1 VVDDILMATFCQL
14 CVPDQ
19 QQLPRE
25 QQAFRERLTQ
35 VREQLISHA
44 LDIAETLVAS
54 LKLLVEVRKQLKQH
68 KNALALAFTL
78 SDIQQQLQQLF
89 YPGLVYNT
97 PREWLEQ
104 YPRYLR
110 AILTRLEKA
119 MLNPQKDR
127 LAIGEVQAAWQRLT
141 DYLAKEGEFQMAQ
154 KISLQTYRWWV
165 EELRVSLF
173 AQTLKTQIPISSKRL
188 DKQWQLVLEER

>member
-1 VVDDILMATFCQL
+1 MT
-14 CVPDQ
+14 
-19 QQLPRE
+19 
-25 QQAFRERLTQ
+25 
-35 VREQLISHA
+35 
-44 LDIAETLVAS
+44 S

-110 AILTRLEKA
+110 AILARLEKA
-119 MLNPQKDR
+119 LLNPQKDR
-127 LAIGEVQAAWQRLT
+127 IAIAEIQAAWQRLN
-141 DYLAKEGEFQMAQ
+141 DFLAKEGEFQLAQ
-154 KISLQTYRWWV
+154 KSSLQTYRWWI

-173 AQTLKTQIPISSKRL
+173 AQTLKTQVPISSKRL
-188 DKQWQLVLEER
+188 DKQWQLVLEQH

>member
-1 VVDDILMATFCQL
+1 CICFFFSSRRRHTRFSRDWSSDVCSSDL
-14 CVPDQ
+14 
-19 QQLPRE
+19 
-25 QQAFRERLTQ
+25 
-35 VREQLISHA
+35 
-44 LDIAETLVAS
+44 
-54 LKLLVEVRKQLKQH
+54 LLVEVRKQLKQH

-127 LAIGEVQAAWQRLT
+127 LAIGEVQAAWQIGRAT
-141 DYLAKEGEFQMAQ
+141 CREG
-154 KISLQTYRWWV
+154 W
-165 EELRVSLF
+165 
-173 AQTLKTQIPISSKRL
+173 
-188 DKQWQLVLEER
+188 